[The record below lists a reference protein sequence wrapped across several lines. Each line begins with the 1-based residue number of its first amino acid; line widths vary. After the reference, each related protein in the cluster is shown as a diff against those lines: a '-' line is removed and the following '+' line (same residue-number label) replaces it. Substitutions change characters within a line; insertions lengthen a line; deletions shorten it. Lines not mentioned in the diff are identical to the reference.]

1 MNKRLQE
8 LDLNEDILSK
18 IAPLLIESSDSES
31 SMSGDSDPLQV
42 DELFGSDTSASNS
55 SDSDSDSYLKKINVL
70 TKDQEIFLEL
80 VKHISDPN
88 LQNDYLDKL
97 LKTMDSDKAGT
108 SAEIS
113 KVPIIK
119 KNSYDLTQILDK
131 KKTKKMV
138 PNIQDLQKEIKEI
151 KCEIR
156 DLKEKQKSDSETIQ
170 LLLQKHL
177 QDNSDNES
185 NPDDGD
191 EIKVENI
198 ESVPNDFLFVLKQI
212 TTRKYLIKVTLIFSD
227 DFAMDAIA
235 LFDTGADLNCIREE
249 IVPKRFHEKTKER
262 LSAANNSKLNR
273 ISSKQIMPPKK
284 KDKGKA
290 VLKVT
295 GPQEPSKEPQSTPFK
310 EKLLSS
316 AMPIKSWIEMVEEHG
331 AQYKSISSDDQVK
344 QWMSSITKSPELML
358 ALQNLSQSQ
367 ISPQKEIEITK
378 PSSQNVVV
386 SAESSSSQI
395 VLSQPTPSKKT
406 SDWFDKTHF
415 QNILS
420 LEDGFY
426 HSDPF
431 QSISKFFPKG
441 WFFKPWDLTKPQS
454 YYQSI
459 LEITE
464 SVKFKHFFLDK
475 AHPEPAYS
483 TATILKSK
491 LTVNMIKDWLSSKN
505 LLQPTLEASKAQQTF
520 LTQKSKA
527 QSLLAS
533 AKTEDEYFKAME
545 QLLASRSKSS
555 AADSSED
562 EDEDFDDDEEPFIS
576 LGDDN
581 EDDCFGIFSPIKHCK

>member
-262 LSAANNSKLNR
+262 LSAANNSKLN
-273 ISSKQIMPPKK
+273 IMPPKK